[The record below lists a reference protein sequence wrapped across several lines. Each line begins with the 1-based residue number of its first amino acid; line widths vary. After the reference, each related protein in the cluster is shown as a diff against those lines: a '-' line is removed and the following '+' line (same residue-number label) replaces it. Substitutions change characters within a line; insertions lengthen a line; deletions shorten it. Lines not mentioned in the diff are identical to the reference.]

1 MVAFA
6 LIGMGYVYGSLV
18 VVLGM
23 QRKVLPYALL
33 ALAVNVVLNLIFI
46 PPFGYTAAAVVTV
59 ITEAIVLSLTVRVI
73 GPMLQFKVQRGGMIR
88 TALAAAGMCLF
99 VWLLRIA
106 GVPVGG
112 LVGAALVSYPVLLLV
127 LRAVDRR
134 ELVSLVTEK

>member
-1 MVAFA
+1 
-6 LIGMGYVYGSLV
+6 
-18 VVLGM
+18 
-23 QRKVLPYALL
+23 
-33 ALAVNVVLNLIFI
+33 VLNLIFI